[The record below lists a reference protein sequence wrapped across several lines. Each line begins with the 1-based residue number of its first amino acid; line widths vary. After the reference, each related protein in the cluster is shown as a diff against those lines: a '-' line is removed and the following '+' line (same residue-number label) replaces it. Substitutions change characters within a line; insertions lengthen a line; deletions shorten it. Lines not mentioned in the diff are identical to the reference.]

1 MKVEQQANAPATWKA
16 AILIIEDDADQV
28 LLYSKVLRPYRLLT
42 AANGTEAL
50 RIIRDEIPDVIILD
64 QILAAGEKGTDF
76 LPILKTELAHV
87 PVVIVSGTLD
97 IKGQIKALQGP
108 NSAHYVI
115 EKPVDV
121 DELKAVLSQAIDECG
136 LAETVRSLRSLERA
150 EMLKTNEPERQ
161 FTERLG
167 RHQEFL
173 KLLRHT
179 SAPAN
184 ISALARQLKVS
195 RRTIARD
202 LQDLIAR
209 GQLDPNICSEH
220 SD

>member
-1 MKVEQQANAPATWKA
+1 MKVEQQANTPSTWKA
-16 AILIIEDDADQV
+16 AILIIEDDPDQV
-28 LLYSKVLRPYRLLT
+28 LLYSKALRPYRLLT

-50 RIIRDEIPDVIILD
+50 RIIHDEIPDVIILD
-64 QILAAGEKGTDF
+64 QILAAGEKGTDL

-108 NSAHYVI
+108 KSAHYVI
-115 EKPVDV
+115 DKPVDV

-167 RHQEFL
+167 RHQELL
-173 KLLRHT
+173 KLLRHGHEPT
-179 SAPAN
+179 N

-195 RRTIARD
+195 RRTISRD

-209 GQLDPNICSEH
+209 GQLDPNTCPDQSG
-220 SD
+220 